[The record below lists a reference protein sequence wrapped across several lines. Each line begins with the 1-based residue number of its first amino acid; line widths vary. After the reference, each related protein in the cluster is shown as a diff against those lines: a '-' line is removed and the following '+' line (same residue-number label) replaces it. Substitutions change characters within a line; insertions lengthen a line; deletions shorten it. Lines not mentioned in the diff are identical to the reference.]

1 MAYFPAFIDFN
12 NKSVL
17 IIGGGFIAYEKLFH
31 LLDFTK
37 NITILSKELSCDM
50 KKLIEENELKCI
62 LKSYEEGDISGFDI
76 IVAAV
81 DNFDLQEKIY
91 KESRNHQCMCNCV
104 DLQQYCDFIFP
115 AYVKRGDLTIAI
127 STGGAS
133 PAMAKQL
140 KMFLSKIIPDS
151 IEEFLKEMKELR
163 KTMPKGKER
172 MKFLDKKVEK
182 YINSWEINNE

>member
-12 NKSVL
+12 NKSIL
-17 IIGGGFIAYEKLFH
+17 IIGGGFIAFEKLFH

-37 NITILSKELSCDM
+37 NITILSKELSSDM
-50 KKLIEENELKCI
+50 KKLIEENKLKYT

-76 IVAAV
+76 IIAAV

-91 KESRNHQCMCNCV
+91 KESRNYQCMCNCV

-127 STGGAS
+127 STGGSS

-182 YINSWEINNE
+182 YIKSWDINNE